1 MQKTR
6 DRAAKSEG
14 AKHALSHTTKL
25 RSQGGNTPYAPSFL
39 HPFWY
44 AGLQIFCFAPHNH
57 QFSTTKTRK
66 NRKAMNLQATA
77 PKANNFLLALR
88 NSTVNILL
96 IPALIA
102 LLASGVAFG
111 QESSKEKLKADRKE
125 WKKRLK
131 STDPLAFKKLVEDRD
146 AMQMEILQK
155 TDKLTA
161 AETKLKSLEEQTTK
175 MNSNLEVAT
184 APEPNTEDRSKLAF
198 QTKYNSV
205 NDGVVFKVQVG
216 AFRNKDL
223 AKYLDNNPNFSGDT
237 DEDGARKY
245 TLGYFKNY
253 WEADNFKK
261 YLREMGVADAWLVS
275 YKDGKR
281 VPIKDVL
288 EGAAPAPTPPT
299 SVAGT
304 N

>member
-1 MQKTR
+1 
-6 DRAAKSEG
+6 
-14 AKHALSHTTKL
+14 
-25 RSQGGNTPYAPSFL
+25 
-39 HPFWY
+39 
-44 AGLQIFCFAPHNH
+44 
-57 QFSTTKTRK
+57 
-66 NRKAMNLQATA
+66 MNLQATA

-88 NSTVNILL
+88 NSTINILL

-288 EGAAPAPTPPT
+288 EGAAPTPPT